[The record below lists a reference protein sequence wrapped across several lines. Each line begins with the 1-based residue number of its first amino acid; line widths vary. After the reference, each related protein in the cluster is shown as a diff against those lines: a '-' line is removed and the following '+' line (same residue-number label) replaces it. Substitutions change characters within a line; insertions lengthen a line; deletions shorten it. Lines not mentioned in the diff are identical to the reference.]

1 MLSVFS
7 GRSGPYSPF
16 LTLALLSFASLG
28 ASSALAQSESSGV
41 SQEPLELDD
50 ISVTANMVPTARSKV
65 GSAVTSFTEEELEE
79 RQTRLVSDALRE
91 MPGVAVN
98 RTGPMGQLTQVRIRG
113 SEGNQTL
120 VLIDGIRVNDPSAGS
135 EFDFAHLL
143 AEEVERVEVLRGPQS
158 ALYGSDALGGV
169 INIVTRSGSR
179 EPEGRI
185 KAEGG
190 SFNTALG
197 HASFSDGGENYDY
210 IVSGTGF
217 RTKGTSV
224 ADKRNGHDEADGYE
238 NLTGFAKMNLRP
250 VENFEFSFV
259 GRFVDFASQTDDE
272 IAGVGAVD
280 GDGST
285 EGTQVYTRAQGRLSL
300 LDDRWEQT
308 LALSYVRHR
317 REYLDGSDVT
327 SHYEGKTRRIDYQSD
342 FSFET
347 PELLNASHV
356 ATFALQHEKRSA
368 ISQSSFSTFDRDI
381 SSTGFVGQYQTTLFE
396 RLTLTGSL
404 RHDRNEL
411 FEDTNTYR
419 ATAAFSIF
427 ETGTKLRASYGTGV
441 KNPTLFELYGY
452 TNTYRGNPDLEP
464 EKARGWDVGID
475 QSLWDGR
482 VKLDATYF
490 EQRIDNL
497 IQGTGESS
505 VNLFGA
511 SKIRGVE
518 LGLTADVL
526 ENLTARASYTYT
538 HAEDAG
544 GEDLVRRPRHLA
556 SLTLN
561 YRFLEDRA
569 DLNLGVIYNGDQK
582 DWAFNSDWTR
592 RPVDM
597 RDYVLVNLAA
607 SYRLNENAEIY
618 GRIDN
623 LLDEQYQQVYSYGT
637 PGRAGYAGLRLRF

>member
-1 MLSVFS
+1 MLSVSF
-7 GRSGPYSPF
+7 GRSGRHS
-16 LTLALLSFASLG
+16 LLFSLVSLFCASLG
-28 ASSALAQSESSGV
+28 ASSALAQSESSKT
-41 SQEPLELDD
+41 SQAPLILDD
-50 ISVTANMVPTARSKV
+50 ISVTANMVPTEKSKV
-65 GSAVTSFTEEELEE
+65 GSAVTSFTENELEQ
-79 RQTRLVSDALRE
+79 RQTRLVSDVLRE
-91 MPGVAVN
+91 VPGVAVN
-98 RTGPMGQLTQVRIRG
+98 RTGPVGQLTQVRIRG

-120 VLIDGIRVNDPSAGS
+120 VLIDGMRVNDPSAGS

-179 EPEGRI
+179 EPEARL

-197 HASFSDGGENYDY
+197 HASFSDGGEKYDY

-224 ADKRNGHDEADGYE
+224 ADKRNGHHEADGYE

-250 VENFEFSFV
+250 VDNFEFSFV
-259 GRFVDFASQTDDE
+259 GRFVDFKSQGDDE
-272 IAGVGAVD
+272 LAGIGAVD

-308 LALSYVRHR
+308 LGLSYVRHQR
-317 REYLDGSDVT
+317 DYLDNGDVA

-347 PELLNASHV
+347 SSLFDASHL
-356 ATFALQHEKRSA
+356 ATFAIQHEERAA
-368 ISQSSFSTFDRDI
+368 ISESAFSTFDRAI
-381 SSTGFVGQYQTTLFE
+381 SSTGFVGQYQATLFE

-419 ATAAFSIF
+419 ATAAFSIY

-452 TNTYRGNPDLEP
+452 TDTYRGNPDLAP
-464 EKARGWDVGID
+464 EKAKGWDVGFD
-475 QSLWDGR
+475 QTLWGDR
-482 VKLDATYF
+482 AMLDATYF

-497 IQGTGESS
+497 IQGTGQSS
-505 VNLFGA
+505 INLSGET
-511 SKIRGVE
+511 KVRGVE
-518 LGLTADVL
+518 LGVTAEVL
-526 ENLTARASYTYT
+526 KDLTARASYTYT
-538 HAEDAG
+538 HGEDAQG
-544 GEDLVRRPRHLA
+544 AELVRRPSHLA
-556 SLTLN
+556 SLNLD
-561 YRFLEDRA
+561 YRFLDDRA
-569 DLNLGVIYNGDQK
+569 QINLGMIYNGDQK
-582 DWAFNSDWTR
+582 DWAFNSDWSR
-592 RPVDM
+592 RAVNLQ
-597 RDYVLVNLAA
+597 DYVLVNLAA
-607 SYRLNENAEIY
+607 SYRLNENAEVY
-618 GRIDN
+618 GRVEN
-623 LLDEQYQQVYSYGT
+623 LLDEDYQEVYSYGT
-637 PGRAGYAGLRLRF
+637 PGRAGYAGIRLRF